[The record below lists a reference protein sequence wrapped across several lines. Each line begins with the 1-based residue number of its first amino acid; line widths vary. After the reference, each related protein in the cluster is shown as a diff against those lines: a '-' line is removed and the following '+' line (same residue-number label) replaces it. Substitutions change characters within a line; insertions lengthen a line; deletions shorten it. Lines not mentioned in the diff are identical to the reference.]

1 MHEIR
6 LLLNAGEKWGRRQGR
21 RREREAVHSIE
32 RIASAVCAR
41 SNNGPSFVGY

>member
-21 RREREAVHSIE
+21 RRRRERGGSQYREDS
-32 RIASAVCAR
+32 
-41 SNNGPSFVGY
+41 